1 MIAIIYRNCCP
12 RCGGDISSVDIAL
25 NGVCNTCTTNLEL
38 TALHILDK
46 EIKNFVNF
54 FVKVTNFIPWS
65 LQKYWI
71 KRLISG
77 ESFAMI
83 APTGIGKSTLLAVY
97 ALYKVYYYKS
107 KVYILT
113 PTRELA
119 KQMYSRISEFINK
132 AGLKDNIKL
141 IFYDSSSKNVSQTKD
156 AIKSNDF
163 DILITSAAFLTRH
176 HELLTDK
183 RFSLIIADDLD
194 SIMKNSKSVDRILTL
209 LGFDTKDVEL
219 ALKIIKLRQ
228 HAFLAKAL
236 KSQETFEKIRR
247 ELLEL
252 EAILRN
258 NIAKKNVQL
267 VVASATG
274 RARGLKSQVLKLLLG
289 FDTCAVFEYWR
300 NIVDLYDSLDEF
312 LYDKVEY
319 LIKKLGSG
327 IIFVSPLYKEIMEV
341 LVGKLRDKGIKIEV
355 VKSGSKGVDK
365 FRRGEIDVVV
375 GSASYY
381 GILVRGLDEPIR
393 TRYTIFIGI
402 PSIVRDLQDSLNN
415 PRFLFIILREL
426 QHLGYKVDNLISS
439 ITEIITNSTPS
450 MLYLYTKLMNQKS
463 NNNLVSVSE
472 EVKAKVRLLLHIK
485 QSTYNIIKEILNSNS
500 ILEINR
506 NCIIVK
512 RGNKYLVIK
521 PDPYTYIQASGRCS
535 RLLRGKKTFGI
546 SIIFD
551 EYPQLLTIMEA
562 VLKRYIST
570 FNIKKLDINELDKY
584 IKEIENSRSPKD
596 YDLDLKISTALM
608 VVESPTKAKTIA
620 NMFGRP
626 AKRMLGNIL
635 VYETLIPITPT
646 RIIVA
651 SIMPSFG
658 HITDIVTDEGLYGI
672 KVLGSEYIPIY
683 DFITKC
689 RNCRAQ
695 HVGIYDSCPYCGSMD
710 VMCSSSI
717 YNAIKA
723 IATQVDEV
731 FIATD
736 PDIEGEKIAFDIY
749 NLLLPYN
756 RNIYR
761 IEFREV
767 TKNVI
772 LEALRNPRKIDIN
785 KVEAQIARRITDRWI
800 GFELSLWLQIRFGKP
815 WLGAGRVQSPVL
827 MWVANRYK
835 EYKDNFGYVLVLDI
849 GDYRV
854 KWYLGRGFEAKE
866 KARIVVNKILESGLN
881 IVRYEFTEK
890 EVLPPPP
897 FTTDSLIQEANI
909 LYGFAASKTMSI
921 AQTLFELGLIT
932 YHRTDTTRLS
942 AIALTIAHEV
952 LKKMNLD
959 KMFVP
964 RLWSGGD
971 KMEGAHEAI
980 RPTNPINSEELVDM
994 IIRGDIGILTRIS
1007 EDHIK
1012 LYDLIFRRFI
1022 ASQMPS
1028 AKIKYLRAELRI
1040 DDFIISIEVP
1050 IEVTS
1055 PGFTAIYPI

>member
-1 MIAIIYRNCCP
+1 
-12 RCGGDISSVDIAL
+12 VDIAL

-289 FDTCAVFEYWR
+289 FDTGAVFEYWR

-500 ILEINR
+500 
-506 NCIIVK
+506 
-512 RGNKYLVIK
+512 
-521 PDPYTYIQASGRCS
+521 
-535 RLLRGKKTFGI
+535 
-546 SIIFD
+546 
-551 EYPQLLTIMEA
+551 
-562 VLKRYIST
+562 
-570 FNIKKLDINELDKY
+570 
-584 IKEIENSRSPKD
+584 
-596 YDLDLKISTALM
+596 
-608 VVESPTKAKTIA
+608 
-620 NMFGRP
+620 
-626 AKRMLGNIL
+626 
-635 VYETLIPITPT
+635 
-646 RIIVA
+646 
-651 SIMPSFG
+651 
-658 HITDIVTDEGLYGI
+658 
-672 KVLGSEYIPIY
+672 
-683 DFITKC
+683 
-689 RNCRAQ
+689 
-695 HVGIYDSCPYCGSMD
+695 
-710 VMCSSSI
+710 
-717 YNAIKA
+717 
-723 IATQVDEV
+723 
-731 FIATD
+731 
-736 PDIEGEKIAFDIY
+736 
-749 NLLLPYN
+749 
-756 RNIYR
+756 
-761 IEFREV
+761 
-767 TKNVI
+767 
-772 LEALRNPRKIDIN
+772 
-785 KVEAQIARRITDRWI
+785 
-800 GFELSLWLQIRFGKP
+800 
-815 WLGAGRVQSPVL
+815 
-827 MWVANRYK
+827 
-835 EYKDNFGYVLVLDI
+835 
-849 GDYRV
+849 
-854 KWYLGRGFEAKE
+854 
-866 KARIVVNKILESGLN
+866 
-881 IVRYEFTEK
+881 
-890 EVLPPPP
+890 
-897 FTTDSLIQEANI
+897 
-909 LYGFAASKTMSI
+909 
-921 AQTLFELGLIT
+921 
-932 YHRTDTTRLS
+932 
-942 AIALTIAHEV
+942 
-952 LKKMNLD
+952 
-959 KMFVP
+959 
-964 RLWSGGD
+964 
-971 KMEGAHEAI
+971 
-980 RPTNPINSEELVDM
+980 
-994 IIRGDIGILTRIS
+994 
-1007 EDHIK
+1007 
-1012 LYDLIFRRFI
+1012 
-1022 ASQMPS
+1022 
-1028 AKIKYLRAELRI
+1028 
-1040 DDFIISIEVP
+1040 
-1050 IEVTS
+1050 
-1055 PGFTAIYPI
+1055 